1 MSGNKNSAYT
11 FKIALKIISTMK
23 KTLTALTGIL
33 IFTNSFSQTLNKTD
47 LMPQP
52 GERYY
57 RHALESA
64 NSINPGQAGT
74 SAIWDLTNVTYPTEN
89 IYSYQIKNPSSTP
102 HSVNGATYVI
112 IDSSSNDIGYSYY
125 KDTST
130 GYYLIRDYKGI
141 LEIRYSSFEFI
152 FKFPL
157 NYGDSVTDTYC
168 FSSSVFSS
176 TNYYCGNS
184 KLKFDGIGKLLLPG
198 KNPIDNIYR
207 LRYESKVINQETGNS
222 SIIVEYY
229 WFKPGTHYPLA
240 EYRTYTESGGFKSY
254 NASIYDATN
263 TSGINKIKQN
273 NVIKIFPNPADE
285 KVFISSDKNIDKIS
299 ITDMTGHSLLTETII
314 PGKACSLNT
323 RQLTNG
329 IYFLKI
335 EDQGVYYQQ
344 KLIVNH

>member
-1 MSGNKNSAYT
+1 
-11 FKIALKIISTMK
+11 MK
-23 KTLTALTGIL
+23 KTLTAFTGIL
-33 IFTNSFSQTLNKTD
+33 IFTNSFSQTLNKAD

-64 NSINPGQAGT
+64 NSINPGPAGT
-74 SAIWDLTNVTYPTEN
+74 AEIWDLTNATYPAEN

-102 HSVNGATYVI
+102 HNVNGATYVI
-112 IDSSSNDIGYSYY
+112 VDSSSNDIGYSYY

-141 LEIRYSSFEFI
+141 LEIRYSSFDFI

-157 NYGDSVTDTYC
+157 NYGDSVVDTYC

-184 KLKFDGIGKLLLPG
+184 KLKFDGVGKLLLPG
-198 KNPIDNIYR
+198 KNPIDNILR
-207 LRYESKVINQETGNS
+207 LRYESTIVNQETKNS
-222 SIIVEYY
+222 STVIKYY
-229 WFKPGTHYPLA
+229 WYKPGTHYPLA
-240 EYRTYTESGGFKSY
+240 EYGTYTESGGFKSY

-263 TSGINKIKQN
+263 ISGIKNLNQSSM
-273 NVIKIFPNPADE
+273 VKIFPNPADE
-285 KVFISSDKNIDKIS
+285 NVFISSYKNFDKIS
-299 ITDMTGHSLLTETII
+299 ITDMAGHSIITENNIN
-314 PGKACSLNT
+314 GHACSLNT
-323 RQLTNG
+323 MPLANG
-329 IYFLKI
+329 IYILKI
-335 EDQGVYYQQ
+335 EDKGVYYQQ